1 MPYSS
6 ALMTLIFIKS
16 RQDEAGRP
24 ISLAAPKRLSGAAV
38 RWADVQRL
46 SFRSRASEATRP
58 ANTCVST
65 PSLCNANFARS

>member
-6 ALMTLIFIKS
+6 PLMTLIFIKPNAE
-16 RQDEAGRP
+16 RAR
-24 ISLAAPKRLSGAAV
+24 AAAAKMDRGAADTRFDV
-38 RWADVQRL
+38 RRL
-46 SFRSRASEATRP
+46 YFRSRVIEATYP